1 MSTKLLNYRDYFGSV
16 KCSLD
21 DGILHGKIEFI
32 NDLVTYQADSI
43 PDLEKSF
50 HEAVDDYI
58 ETCAALGREPQKSMS
73 GSFNVRV
80 GEAVHK
86 KIAVKALQE
95 GISLN
100 DYVKSALEKS
110 VHSEEKETHHHVH
123 YHNATD
129 SEVHKTVSI
138 TRDVAHW
145 EKRGNKNFSP
155 FMPTLRVV
163 N

>member
-1 MSTKLLNYRDYFGSV
+1 MSNKLLNYRDYFGSA
-16 KCSLD
+16 KFSLD

-32 NDLVTYQADSI
+32 NDLVTYQSDSI
-43 PDLEKSF
+43 PALEKSF

-58 ETCAALGREPQKSMS
+58 ETCATLGREPQKSMS

-80 GEAVHK
+80 GGEIHK
-86 KIAVKALQE
+86 KVAVKALQE
-95 GISLN
+95 GVSLN

-145 EKRGNKNFSP
+145 EQRGNKDFPP
-155 FMPTLRVV
+155 FMPALRVV